1 MSDPVRA
8 SLILLIVILVYVL
21 PSIVAIGRERS
32 GGPIILNLFLGWTVV
47 GWFVALAWAALL
59 KRPSKSEPAPVV
71 IGRVVARHPE

>member
-47 GWFVALAWAALL
+47 GWFVALVWAALL
-59 KRPSKSEPAPVV
+59 KRPSKPEPARVA
-71 IGRVVARHPE
+71 IGRVVARNTE